1 MKMFCGLY
9 KQKKPAA
16 LPKKTEAEPEKPFS
30 SRMAST
36 VITQKSSKPLVDLM
50 KLECFRNNDKIL
62 QNYEIIEKIGGGSF
76 GEIYKV
82 KSLQSDQ
89 IFAMKIEKK
98 RPEKNL
104 LLIKERQI
112 LNEFQQDYGF
122 PHINS
127 FIKGDNFSYL
137 VMSYLGENLESL
149 KKKMNNKFSL
159 KTVMMV
165 GYQLM
170 ERIEILHTKNFLHRD
185 IKPENFVI
193 GSGENYKTIYII
205 DFGLSKAYIENDEH
219 IPFKDHKGMVGTAR
233 YASIKTHLGIEQS
246 RRDDLEAIGY
256 MLVYFAKGRLPWQN
270 IFAKN
275 KEQKYLQIMNSK
287 QKVTVETLCC
297 GLPKEFVSYFDYV
310 KALEFTSKPDYKYL
324 KQLFLTMMKND
335 QHCLDY
341 EFDWLELFNRNSNS
355 NSSLEMKDDEN
366 YHNHVNDYL
375 KHHKNANNIDLF
387 NENRKPLQFSPK
399 PLKNAKLPL
408 PANFDEK
415 MLSYLTSSNEE
426 LHECDLKEDD
436 YDQVKI
442 QETYNTMRPKLI
454 RSSIKK
460 MKNSGEV
467 FLVNFRGNKHFFKF
481 NKKNLI
487 MKKKFLRYQPEISG
501 IFR

>member
-1 MKMFCGLY
+1 MKMFCGLI
-9 KQKKPAA
+9 KQKKHAVP
-16 LPKKTEAEPEKPFS
+16 PKKTEPEPEKPFP

-36 VITQKSSKPLVDLM
+36 VVTQKSFKTSVDLT
-50 KLECFRNNDKIL
+50 KLECFRNNDRVL
-62 QNYEIIEKIGGGSF
+62 QNYEILEKIGGGSF

-82 KSLQSDQ
+82 KSLQTDQ

-149 KKKMNNKFSL
+149 KKKMDNKFSL
-159 KTVMMV
+159 KTVSMI

-170 ERIEILHTKNFLHRD
+170 ERIEILHRKNFLHRD

-219 IPFKDHKGMVGTAR
+219 IPFRDHKGMVGTAR
-233 YASIKTHLGIEQS
+233 YASINTHLGIEQS

-256 MLVYFAKGRLPWQN
+256 ILIYFAKGRLPWQN

-275 KEQKYLQIMNSK
+275 KEQKYIQIMNSK

-297 GLPKEFVSYFDYV
+297 GLPKEFMSYFEYV

-324 KQLFLTMMKND
+324 KHLFVTILKENKYR
-335 QHCLDY
+335 LDY
-341 EFDWLELFNRNSNS
+341 EFDWLELFSRNSNS
-355 NSSLEMKDDEN
+355 NSSLEMKDDDN
-366 YHNHVNDYL
+366 CRNHVL
-375 KHHKNANNIDLF
+375 KLHKNANNIDLI
-387 NENRKPLQFSPK
+387 NECGKQLQFSPK

-408 PANFDEK
+408 PANFEEK
-415 MLSYLTSSNEE
+415 MLSSLTSSNEE
-426 LHECDLKEDD
+426 LHECDLKEED

-442 QETYNTMRPKLI
+442 QETYNTMQPKLI
-454 RSSIKK
+454 RSSIRK
-460 MKNSGEV
+460 MKNAGEV
-467 FLVNFRGNKHFFKF
+467 FLFNFRGNKHFFKF
-481 NKKNLI
+481 RKKDLI
-487 MKKKFLRYQPEISG
+487 MKKKKFLRYQPEISG
-501 IFR
+501 FFR